1 MTDGASGPTV
11 RAMATEPM
19 SHADAAWLHMDR
31 RTNLMV
37 INALLWLDRPLDRDA
52 FTEVLLERMIP
63 RFPRFSQIA
72 EDGPFGTAPHWRD
85 DPTFDL
91 RNHLHRMALPEPGDR
106 ETLEELVS
114 DLVTMPLDRQRPL
127 WSLHEIEGYGSG
139 SALLVRMHHC
149 IADGVAL
156 ARVMLSLTDED
167 VEFGSLS
174 HDGGAG
180 SLLRTAADAVAHP
193 RRTAE
198 QAVADARTLAGML
211 LAPSD
216 PPGLLKG
223 ELGIPRRVA
232 WSPPFSLERV
242 REAAVAHEATI
253 NDVLVAAVAG
263 GLRRYVAGQGAD
275 PRDVHALVPFNL
287 RSLDGP
293 LPPTLGN
300 RFGLVTVTL
309 PVEPDTSRKRLEAVK
324 AEMKRVKASHEAQI
338 SYGVLD
344 LVGRAP
350 AALEARTV
358 DFFTSHGSMV
368 LTNVPGPQKQ
378 VHLAGAGVKSVL
390 VWAPCSGSLALSA
403 SVFSYCG
410 GVSVGF
416 LSDAGVLPDPAALVR
431 AFRSE
436 LRALERLRTGAS
448 T

>member
-1 MTDGASGPTV
+1 
-11 RAMATEPM
+11 MATEPM

-37 INALLWLDRPLDRDA
+37 INALLWLDRPLEREA
-52 FTEVLLERMIP
+52 FEEVLLERLIP

-85 DPTFDL
+85 DEAFDL
-91 RNHLHRMALPEPGDR
+91 RNHLHRIALPEPGDR
-106 ETLEELVS
+106 EALEELVS
-114 DLVTMPLDRQRPL
+114 DLVTMPLDRARPL

-139 SALLVRMHHC
+139 TALLARMHHC
-149 IADGVAL
+149 IADGIAL
-156 ARVMLSLTDED
+156 ARVMLSLTDD
-167 VEFGSLS
+167 DAGIGTLSRDNGS
-174 HDGGAG
+174 GG
-180 SLLRTAADAVAHP
+180 LLRTAADAVVHP

-216 PPGLLKG
+216 PPGMLKG

-232 WSPPFSLERV
+232 WSPPFSLDRV
-242 REAAVAHEATI
+242 REAARENDATV

-263 GLRRYVAGQGAD
+263 GVRRYVAAEGAE
-275 PRDVHALVPFNL
+275 PRNVHALVPFNL
-287 RSLDGP
+287 RSVDGP

-309 PVEPDTSRKRLEAVK
+309 PVEPATSRKRLEAVK
-324 AEMKRVKASHEAQI
+324 AEMKRIKASHEAHI
-338 SYGVLD
+338 SFGVLD
-344 LVGRAP
+344 LVGRTP

-368 LTNVPGPQKQ
+368 LTNVPGPQKE
-378 VHLAGAGVKSVL
+378 VHLAGAIIKGVL
-390 VWAPCSGSLALSA
+390 VWAPCSGTLALSA
-403 SVFSYCG
+403 SIFSYRG
-410 GVSVGF
+410 GVTVGF
-416 LSDAGVLPDPAALVR
+416 LSDAGVIPDPGALVR
-431 AFRSE
+431 SFRAE
-436 LRALERLRTGAS
+436 LRGLERLRTGAS